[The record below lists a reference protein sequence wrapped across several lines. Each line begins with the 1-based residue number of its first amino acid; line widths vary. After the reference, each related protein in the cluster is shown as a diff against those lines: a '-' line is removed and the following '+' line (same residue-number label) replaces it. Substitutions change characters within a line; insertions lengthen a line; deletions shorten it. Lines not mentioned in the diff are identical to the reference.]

1 MELKNG
7 ARKGFTLIELLVVIA
22 IIGVLVGL
30 LLPAVQQA
38 REAARRSSCVNNVK
52 QICLALHNFHDV
64 RKTFPAAHR
73 LASSTQTSAGWA
85 WSAEILPMLEWQGL
99 YDSLEIST
107 LMPADL
113 VAKSAGD
120 PLDTVIPGYLCPADT
135 PPRTN
140 SNKGVPGGSRFG
152 LSNYPGVNGDEV
164 RAVWRHSAN
173 RRGVFASNSPGI
185 EPRPSNTGN
194 RPLSA
199 APTRITD
206 ITDGTSTT
214 FMVGERATDQL
225 LVSHTGG
232 VGLLPD
238 NDRCYTSWTSCQYPD
253 ADNAGW
259 KGSFEILGSTGQ
271 PMNDGG
277 GMNPPA
283 RYDFRHTFRS
293 THPGGCVFGYADGS
307 VEFVSEDIGLSIF
320 KGRATIQGGEN
331 VSR

>member
-1 MELKNG
+1 
-7 ARKGFTLIELLVVIA
+7 
-22 IIGVLVGL
+22 
-30 LLPAVQQA
+30 
-38 REAARRSSCVNNVK
+38 
-52 QICLALHNFHDV
+52 
-64 RKTFPAAHR
+64 
-73 LASSTQTSAGWA
+73 
-85 WSAEILPMLEWQGL
+85 
-99 YDSLEIST
+99 
-107 LMPADL
+107 
-113 VAKSAGD
+113 
-120 PLDTVIPGYLCPADT
+120 
-135 PPRTN
+135 
-140 SNKGVPGGSRFG
+140 
-152 LSNYPGVNGDEV
+152 
-164 RAVWRHSAN
+164 
-173 RRGVFASNSPGI
+173 
-185 EPRPSNTGN
+185 
-194 RPLSA
+194 LSA
-199 APTRITD
+199 APKRITD